1 MGKSTSYAAKKPDE
15 NGYVNYTEVENQTW
29 KILYERQLPLVEK
42 YACPAFMKGLQKL
55 NFSVDKI
62 AQLPDVSG
70 VLQAETGW
78 EVYPVAALI
87 NYEKFFRLLSEKKF
101 PAATFIRRHDE
112 LEYLT
117 EPDIFHELFGHCPL
131 LCDPDYAQFMQKY
144 GELGLSATDA
154 DRHWYARIYWYTVE
168 FGLLK
173 AGDSF
178 SCYGGGI
185 LSSIKETPYA
195 VDSNKAKRLP
205 LNVLTAL
212 RSPYRIDILQ
222 TIYFYI
228 EELADLFTLLDCD
241 FPAAIVEA
249 RELGQLPPTYTT
261 CQET

>member
-1 MGKSTSYAAKKPDE
+1 MDKTTSYTAKKPDE
-15 NGYVNYTEVENQTW
+15 HGYVSYTEVENQTW
-29 KILYERQLPLVEK
+29 KVLYERQLPLVEE
-42 YACPAFMKGLQKL
+42 YACPAFMQGLQKL
-55 NFSVDKI
+55 DFSVDAI
-62 AQLPDVSG
+62 PQLPDVSRA
-70 VLQAETGW
+70 LRAETGW
-78 EVYPVAALI
+78 QVYPVAALI

-131 LCDPDYAQFMQKY
+131 LCDPDYARFMQKY
-144 GELGLSATDA
+144 GELGLAAADE

-173 AGDSF
+173 TGGGF

-195 VDSNKAKRLP
+195 IDSDKARRLP
-205 LNVLTAL
+205 FNLLTAL

-222 TIYFYI
+222 TVYFYI
-228 EELADLFTLLDCD
+228 DKLTDLFALLDHD
-241 FPAAIVEA
+241 FPAAITEA
-249 RELGQLPPTYTT
+249 RELGQLPPTYAT
-261 CQET
+261 